1 MSWESTI
8 IDCMFDQWLEESLGD
23 PGELL
28 SLAADN
34 HATERRAGCRK
45 LVLAAAWA
53 DCHGETTDPEQ
64 LSGSDSV
71 LVDRFVRMG
80 PLGTPLVA
88 ETCPSSLALAQQSS
102 VVAARL
108 LIGDALGIR
117 HWLPQLWERVKAGEV
132 MAWKARE
139 VAHRTSELTVLSA
152 LVVDR
157 IVTGQVELLAWGR
170 FEKLLDA
177 TLLQVDEKTYQQRA
191 ARAAAQ
197 RDVRATQSGDGLR
210 TLVARVDAGD
220 ATAFLALVNRV
231 AECLA
236 DDGDEDPVA
245 VRRSK
250 AIGIIAYQA
259 RLRDLLARHAADSDA
274 QPTPDQRVA
283 AHQGDP
289 TDPWA
294 ADLPAAGWET
304 DRHGNVHQPSFDDL
318 GRDIDEECWTSRQPY
333 PDEDPGAEEPSVDDA
348 DLAWYRRER
357 DDHRD
362 TDDHD
367 EDLCSHR
374 QPR

>member
-1 MSWESTI
+1 M
-8 IDCMFDQWLEESLGD
+8 EESLGD

-53 DCHGETTDPEQ
+53 DCHGETTDPEVTGA
-64 LSGSDSV
+64 GSSV

-117 HWLPQLWERVKAGEV
+117 HRLPQLWERVKAGEV
-132 MAWKARE
+132 LAWKARE
-139 VAHRTSELTVLSA
+139 IARRTSELTMMCA
-152 LVVDR
+152 RIVDR

-236 DDGDEDPVA
+236 EEGDEDPVA

-250 AIGIIAYQA
+250 AVGIIAYQA
-259 RLRDLLARHAADSDA
+259 RLRDLLARHANDPDDQS
-274 QPTPDQRVA
+274 TPEERVV
-283 AHQGDP
+283 AHLADP

-304 DRHGNVHQPSFDDL
+304 DRA
-318 GRDIDEECWTSRQPY
+318 RQRAPTH
-333 PDEDPGAEEPSVDDA
+333 
-348 DLAWYRRER
+348 LR
-357 DDHRD
+357 
-362 TDDHD
+362 
-367 EDLCSHR
+367 
-374 QPR
+374 

>member
-1 MSWESTI
+1 M
-8 IDCMFDQWLEESLGD
+8 
-23 PGELL
+23 
-28 SLAADN
+28 
-34 HATERRAGCRK
+34 
-45 LVLAAAWA
+45 
-53 DCHGETTDPEQ
+53 
-64 LSGSDSV
+64 

-102 VVAARL
+102 VVAARV
-108 LIGDALGIR
+108 LIGDALAIR
-117 HWLPQLWERVKAGEV
+117 HRLPQLWERVKAGEV

-170 FEKLLDA
+170 FERLLDA

-250 AIGIIAYQA
+250 AVGIIAYQA
-259 RLRDLLARHAADSDA
+259 RLRDLLARHAD
-274 QPTPDQRVA
+274 QPDTAPDPRATGDRTPCGPDRSVGGGPARRRVGDRPARQRA
-283 AHQGDP
+283 P
-289 TDPWA
+289 T
-294 ADLPAAGWET
+294 LL
-304 DRHGNVHQPSFDDL
+304 R
-318 GRDIDEECWTSRQPY
+318 
-333 PDEDPGAEEPSVDDA
+333 
-348 DLAWYRRER
+348 
-357 DDHRD
+357 
-362 TDDHD
+362 
-367 EDLCSHR
+367 
-374 QPR
+374 